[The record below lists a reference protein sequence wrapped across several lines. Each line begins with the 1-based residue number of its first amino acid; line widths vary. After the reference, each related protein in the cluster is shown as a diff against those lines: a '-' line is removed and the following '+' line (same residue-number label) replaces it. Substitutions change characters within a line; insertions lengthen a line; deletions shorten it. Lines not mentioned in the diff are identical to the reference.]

1 MSQPPAWAR
10 RLGYLGLIP
19 FVTGAAAVC
28 TGHAPAAHGLA
39 AYAATIASF
48 LGAIHWGLTM
58 REAQP
63 NNAALAWGV
72 MPSLIA
78 WVALLLP
85 TAAGL
90 YLLAGLLLVCWGV
103 DRRVYA
109 RSGLGTWMSLRTPLT
124 VVATLSCL
132 MAAVCSSL

>member
-1 MSQPPAWAR
+1 MSQPPVWAR

-28 TGHAPAAHGLA
+28 TGHVPAAYWLA

-58 REAQP
+58 RDTQP

-85 TAAGL
+85 LAAGL
-90 YLLAGLLLVCWGV
+90 YLLAGLLLVCWAV
-103 DRRVYA
+103 DQRAYA
-109 RSGLGTWMSLRTPLT
+109 TSGLAAWMTLRTPLT

-132 MAAVCSSL
+132 VAAICLSL